1 MNRGYRDRR
10 PTLDRPRTHSSKAPP
25 VGDIVERISRDDL
38 SGKDIRAE
46 IQNVKFVA
54 SYNWVSSSSP
64 KIIIPGQPPK
74 WTPLKGP
81 NRLPG
86 DSGDYYRDMNAAFYP
101 KHPMEPAIVS
111 VMKMNPEPIP
121 VNIVACGSSIGNLLR
136 FARGVDLDNCFRIL
150 VEKVGNT
157 VHFIRRENTPN
168 ETIKGIHGFGH
179 TFPEAYTTWD
189 PSVKRSKSHQRILSY
204 QFAGFDLLVRFEGDG
219 YIPEASEK
227 SNVRSFK
234 GDDLDQIQDL
244 GVSEP
249 SPNTTDQLV
258 VSEGGEAIPQTS
270 IFDLKTRSVKTRHK
284 DHTGEQLPRLWI
296 SQMTNF
302 ILAYHERGQF
312 QEKDIEIKNIKSDVE
327 EWQDLNQPSL
337 NRLAALLRRILDS
350 ARSSKDGKLEVVW
363 SGYGSLEIRQQLP
376 DAGEALSA
384 SVKKQWEAWL
394 GAGVKEADA
403 GDAGRWED
411 FMATLSDSDE
421 QSDYAACD
429 SECGYCGK
437 CT

>member
-1 MNRGYRDRR
+1 MNRGYRNHRL
-10 PTLDRPRTHSSKAPP
+10 TESRPRERGSKAPP
-25 VGDIVERISRDDL
+25 LDDL
-38 SGKDIRAE
+38 SGKDVPAE

-74 WTPLKGP
+74 WTPLKGSSH
-81 NRLPG
+81 LPE

-101 KHPMEPAIVS
+101 KHPMEPAIIS
-111 VMKMNPEPIP
+111 VMKMHPEPMP
-121 VNIVACGSSIGNLLR
+121 VSIVACGSSIGNLLR

-150 VEKVGNT
+150 VEKIGNT
-157 VHFIRRENTPN
+157 VHFIRRKNTPN
-168 ETIKGIHGFGH
+168 ETIKGIRGFGH

-189 PSVKRSKSHQRILSY
+189 PSVKRSKTHQRILSY
-204 QFAGFDLLVRFEGDG
+204 QFGGFDLLVRFEGDG
-219 YIPEASEK
+219 YLPGSSEK
-227 SNVRSFK
+227 SSVRSFK
-234 GDDLDQIQDL
+234 DDCLDQIQDL
-244 GVSEP
+244 GVSERP
-249 SPNTTDQLV
+249 PNTTDQLV
-258 VSEGGEAIPQTS
+258 VSEGGEVIPQTS

-284 DHTGEQLPRLWI
+284 DHLGEQLPRLWI

-302 ILAYHERGQF
+302 LLTYHEKGLF

-337 NRLAALLRRILDS
+337 NRLASLLHRILDS
-350 ARSSKDGKLEVVW
+350 AQASKDGKLEIVW
-363 SGYGSLEIRQQLP
+363 SGNDSLEIRKQLS
-376 DAGEALSA
+376 DAGDALSEP
-384 SVKKQWEAWL
+384 VKKQWEAWL
-394 GAGVKEADA
+394 GVGAKEADA
-403 GDAGRWED
+403 GSSGRWEN

-429 SECGYCGK
+429 AECGYCGK

>member
-1 MNRGYRDRR
+1 MNRGYRGHF
-10 PTLDRPRTHSSKAPP
+10 PSDRPGTEGSKAPP
-25 VGDIVERISRDDL
+25 LGDIVERISRDDL
-38 SGKDIRAE
+38 SGKDVRAE

-74 WTPLKGP
+74 WTPLKGSK
-81 NRLPG
+81 RLPG

-111 VMKMNPEPIP
+111 VMKMHPEPMP
-121 VNIVACGSSIGNLLR
+121 VSIFGCGSSIGNLLR

-150 VEKVGNT
+150 VEKIGNT
-157 VHFIRRENTPN
+157 VHFIRRENAPD

-204 QFAGFDLLVRFEGDG
+204 QFGGFDLLVRFEGDG
-219 YIPEASEK
+219 YLPEASEK
-227 SNVRSFK
+227 SSVRSFK

-249 SPNTTDQLV
+249 PPNTTGQLV
-258 VSEGGEAIPQTS
+258 VSEGGEVIPQTS
-270 IFDLKTRSVKTRHK
+270 IFDLKTRSARTRHK
-284 DHTGEQLPRLWI
+284 DHLGEQLPRLWI

-302 ILAYHERGQF
+302 LLAYHERGLF

-337 NRLAALLRRILDS
+337 NRLAALFHRILDS
-350 ARSSKDGKLEVVW
+350 ARASKDGKLEIVW

-394 GAGVKEADA
+394 GAGVNEADA
-403 GDAGRWED
+403 GDSERWED

-429 SECGYCGK
+429 VECGYCGK